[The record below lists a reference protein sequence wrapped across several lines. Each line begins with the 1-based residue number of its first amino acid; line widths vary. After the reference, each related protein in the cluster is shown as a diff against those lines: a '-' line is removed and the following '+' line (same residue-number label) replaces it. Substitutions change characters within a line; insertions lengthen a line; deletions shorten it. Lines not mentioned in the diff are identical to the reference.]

1 MWESYLNMK
10 SKDGVICCTSGS
22 EHLSQLRG
30 SAAFCCEN
38 RVLGVPVVGAWGVGD
53 VSYGFQ
59 MVSDFKVSNFW
70 QTVGRKVALELKCTA
85 WINLVLTNMLQAI

>member
-1 MWESYLNMK
+1 MS
-10 SKDGVICCTSGS
+10 TSHSS
-22 EHLSQLRG
+22 EEVRHF
-30 SAAFCCEN
+30 AAKTGF
-38 RVLGVPVVGAWGVGD
+38 GVPVVGAWGVGD

-70 QTVGRKVALELKCTA
+70 QTGRKVALELKCTA